1 MQQGMR
7 QLLEGIQCWFDAHFA
22 VAELDPASAG
32 DSLRTQE
39 KQNLARF

>member
-7 QLLEGIQCWFDAHFA
+7 QLLEGVHCWFDAHFA

-32 DSLRTQE
+32 DRLNSY
-39 KQNLARF
+39 